1 MENLP
6 YDIFWMKNPEYVMN
20 IIDTYGGFTVKED
33 HNISNRIFNVGDE
46 DRSLYLK
53 YTKNIWIIFTLNIWL
68 TITTI

>member
-1 MENLP
+1 
-6 YDIFWMKNPEYVMN
+6 MN

-53 YTKNIWIIFTLNIWL
+53 YTKNI
-68 TITTI
+68 